1 MNQSYEFYRER
12 MAEIQALNS
21 ALSLLSWDQETLM
34 PPRGLSARSTTRA
47 ALAGLVHDRATDPAL
62 GALLEELA
70 GAGLD
75 TTATANVRESLR
87 DHRRAVRVPRD
98 LVTELAETTTLA
110 QQAWVEARSRNEWP
124 LFAPL
129 LGHIVGLK
137 RREAEAL
144 GYQDEPYDALLDEFE
159 PGARAAELAQIFTE
173 VRTALVPLVEA
184 ARRDPADRGED
195 LLRGDLQVAA
205 QDALGRHILKDLG
218 FDLEGGRLDVSAHP
232 FSTQIAPGDVRLTT
246 HYDAADLQKSL
257 YSTIHEA
264 GHGMYE
270 QGLPAGQIGLPLG
283 EAVSL
288 GVHESQS
295 RLWENQIGR
304 SRAFMSYLL
313 PLLRRHFPGRF
324 DGVTPEQL
332 DRAVN
337 VVRPSAIRIEADEV
351 TYTLH
356 IVLRM
361 ELERAL
367 LRGEIDVADLPSLWN
382 ERMRADLGVTPADD
396 AEGVLQDIH
405 WSFGLFGYFPTYALG
420 NLYAAELHLAA
431 KRALPGLDDDVARGD
446 FLPLLA
452 WLRENIHRRG
462 REFAPRELVRA
473 ATGREPGSGAYLD
486 YLRAKFGALYAV

>member
-1 MNQSYEFYRER
+1 MSEAYARYRER
-12 MAEIQALNS
+12 MSEIQALNS
-21 ALSLLSWDQETLM
+21 ALALLSWDQETLM
-34 PPRGLSARSTTRA
+34 PPRGLASRSTTRA

-62 GALLEELA
+62 GALLDGLA

-75 TTATANVRESLR
+75 AAAAANVRESLR
-87 DHRRAVRVPRD
+87 DYRRALRVPRD
-98 LVTELAETTTLA
+98 LVTELAETTALA
-110 QQAWVEARSRNEWP
+110 QQAWADARARNEWP
-124 LFAPL
+124 RFAPL
-129 LGHIVGLK
+129 LGRIVGLK

-144 GYQDEPYDALLDEFE
+144 GYRDEPYDALLDEFE
-159 PGARAAELAQIFTE
+159 PGARAADLARIFAE

-184 ARRDPADRGED
+184 ARRDPADRGEE
-195 LLRGDLQVAA
+195 LLRGGLPVAA
-205 QDALGRHILKDLG
+205 QDALGREVLKDLG
-218 FDLEGGRLDVSAHP
+218 FDLAGGRLDRSAHP

-246 HYDAADLQKSL
+246 HYDVDDLQKSL

-270 QGLPAGQIGLPLG
+270 QGLPADQVGLPLG

-304 SRAFMSYLL
+304 SRAFMSYLA
-313 PLLRRHFPGRF
+313 PLLRRHFPERF
-324 DGVTPEQL
+324 DGVAPEQL

-367 LRGEIDVADLPSLWN
+367 LRAEIDVADLPSLWN
-382 ERMRADLGVTPADD
+382 ERMRADLGVVPADD

-431 KRALPGLDDDVARGD
+431 RRALPGLDDDVARGD
-446 FLPLLA
+446 FLPLLG
-452 WLRENIHRRG
+452 WLREHIHRHG
-462 REFAPRELVRA
+462 RELAPRELVRA
-473 ATGREPGSGAYLD
+473 ATGRDPGAGPYLD

>member
-87 DHRRAVRVPRD
+87 DHRRAVLVPRD

-144 GYQDEPYDALLDEFE
+144 GYRDEPYDALLDEFE
-159 PGARAAELAQIFTE
+159 PGARAADLARIFAE

-195 LLRGDLQVAA
+195 LLRGDLPVAA

-324 DGVTPEQL
+324 DGVAPEQL

>member
-1 MNQSYEFYRER
+1 MSEAYDRYRER
-12 MAEIQALNS
+12 MSEIQALNS
-21 ALSLLSWDQETLM
+21 ALALLSWDQETLM
-34 PPRGLSARSTTRA
+34 PPRGLASRSTTRA

-62 GALLEELA
+62 GALLEGLA
-70 GAGLD
+70 GSGPDA
-75 TTATANVRESLR
+75 AAAANVRESLR
-87 DHRRAVRVPRD
+87 DYRRAVRVPRD

-110 QQAWVEARSRNEWP
+110 QQAWAEARARNEWP
-124 LFAPL
+124 RFAPL
-129 LGHIVGLK
+129 LGRIVDLK

-144 GYQDEPYDALLDEFE
+144 GYRDEPYDALLDEYE
-159 PGARAAELAQIFTE
+159 PGARAADLARIFAE

-195 LLRGDLQVAA
+195 LLRGGLAVAG
-205 QDALGRHILKDLG
+205 QDALGRRVLKDLG
-218 FDLEGGRLDVSAHP
+218 FDLEGGRLDLSAHP

-246 HYDAADLQKSL
+246 HYDADDLQKSL

-270 QGLPAGQIGLPLG
+270 QGLPADQVGLPLG

-324 DGVTPEQL
+324 DGIAPEQL

-337 VVRPSAIRIEADEV
+337 VVRPSPIRIEADEV

-367 LRGEIDVADLPSLWN
+367 LRGEIAVADLPSLWN
-382 ERMRADLGVTPADD
+382 ERMRADLGVVPADD

-420 NLYAAELHLAA
+420 NLYAAELHVAA
-431 KRALPGLDDDVARGD
+431 KRDLPGLDDDVARGD
-446 FLPLLA
+446 FLPLLG
-452 WLRENIHRRG
+452 WLREHIHRRG
-462 REFAPRELVRA
+462 RELAPRELVRA
-473 ATGREPGSGAYLD
+473 ATGREPGAGPYLD